1 MAMTGGYS
9 STEDELL
16 TDTSDDDSERE
27 QEFRRSTWKRLR
39 RRVRTPVEMILGGSV
54 PSAASPRGLASQGY
68 SSTDGGT
75 TDDTGSDSETDEV
88 EERRRMVRPHPF
100 LRCIL
105 LRCAF

>member
-1 MAMTGGYS
+1 MTGGYS

-16 TDTSDDDSERE
+16 TDTSDDDSESE
-27 QEFRRSTWKRLR
+27 EFRRRSTWKRLR
-39 RRVRTPVEMILGGSV
+39 RRVRTPVETAVSGLGL
-54 PSAASPRGLASQGY
+54 PSAASPRASQGY

-88 EERRRMVRPHPF
+88 EEHRRMVRPRPL

-105 LRCAF
+105 LRCTF

>member
-1 MAMTGGYS
+1 MTGGYS

-16 TDTSDDDSERE
+16 TDTSDDDSESE
-27 QEFRRSTWKRLR
+27 QEFRRRSTWKRLR
-39 RRVRTPVEMILGGSV
+39 RRVRTPVSETSLRGPGLSV
-54 PSAASPRGLASQGY
+54 ASPRASQGY

-88 EERRRMVRPHPF
+88 EEHRRMVRPRPL

-105 LRCAF
+105 LRCTF